1 MSARPSLATRL
12 PLWTLLRLSAG
23 VYWRELLSTLA
34 ITLLVAIPLN
44 GLRQFVPL
52 SPDWSV
58 RLAWL
63 AVGQIIVGVVGA
75 FSTITIAY
83 RVQAYLGGWSVTPWQ
98 AFKGTLRGGRRL
110 VWTSF
115 WYYAGT
121 VGLGL
126 LGIIGLGFALGP
138 VQSYL
143 RRSLSTPEFLLLLG
157 VSLTPAILAY
167 VFWTFAQYLASFE
180 SLSGAAALV
189 ESTQMVKRHW
199 LKALLRLTTVG
210 AGIGLVSLA
219 ITVLIVWLP
228 ADSRWHFL
236 TGVVGSTLISASTS
250 FSPVFV
256 AVWYFNER
264 GGLNPKRRKSNQKER
279 CF

>member
-1 MSARPSLATRL
+1 MPARPSLASRL
-12 PLWTLLRLSAG
+12 PLLVLLRLSAA

-44 GLRQFVPL
+44 ALRQFVPI
-52 SPDWSV
+52 SSDWST

-63 AVGQIIVGVVGA
+63 AIGQIVVGVVGA

-83 RVQAYLGGWSVTPWQ
+83 RVQAYLGGWTLTPWQ
-98 AFKGTLRGGRRL
+98 AFGSTLRRGRSL

-126 LGIIGLGFALGP
+126 LGIVGLGFGLGP
-138 VQSYL
+138 LQDFLS
-143 RRSLSTPEFLLLLG
+143 RSLSTPEFLLLLG
-157 VSLTPAILAY
+157 ASLVPAVFAY

-180 SLSGAAALV
+180 DLGGAAALV
-189 ESTQMVKRHW
+189 ESTRMVRRHW

-219 ITVLIVWLP
+219 VTVLIIWLP

-264 GGLNPKRRKSNQKER
+264 GGLNPGRTSQK
-279 CF
+279 